1 MTTIPAPV
9 HVLTQEQREDEFN
22 IVPADSRGISA
33 PTGVVRCYHKHMILL
48 EQCGD
53 KTCIVLEHGW
63 TVNTIAGLR
72 PKSPSAEENLQIYS
86 LVTFDLYQN
95 PACSKSNVIF
105 VTFDVKCGCI
115 TFATIEEDGDEDFK
129 TGPSF

>member
-1 MTTIPAPV
+1 MMTIPA
-9 HVLTQEQREDEFN
+9 HNAEDEIN

-33 PTGVVRCYHKHMILL
+33 PTGVVCCYHKHMILL

-72 PKSPSAEENLQIYS
+72 PKSPSAEENLPIYS

-95 PACSKSNVIF
+95 PACSTKSNVIF

-115 TFATIEEDGDEDFK
+115 TFATIEEDGDEYFK